1 MKEGMLPFSLKATDL
16 FCKVVD
22 ELLQS
27 KQNVQFFSLLHTNLS
42 GIMQWLKDLSESP
55 DADTSQGEILHF
67 LILFENLLQWPGP
80 PGKHLESLDP
90 ITYDLGWFPRLS
102 DFVQHPEMGNDLMR
116 AFASSPNT
124 SKLRLQLLGS
134 LELFSKRSNTDL
146 FIEHPKLA
154 DFVQTS
160 IQESDTGDYQY
171 HLAELHR
178 VLAMNSI
185 CQRRDE
191 ETAIGVLSKEY
202 FCDTISHRQQAQLR
216 LVNQGDS
223 LGVQQCAPLSRF
235 FCPQTSSIKLS
246 EILGDQLTRKQRLT
260 IAYRL
265 ANAVW
270 QFYDSTWMRREW
282 NKDTIH
288 FMLERRGNT
297 AKAVY
302 VDEPFLSA
310 HFHEPEP
317 LSEDK
322 MRFRYHPLPKVLA
335 LGIMMLE
342 VELGLKIEDHCQNR
356 PECYDADGNLTVNAT
371 HIIAMEIFKSS
382 DLWEEKET
390 FEPLKELIGNCL
402 TADPFR
408 NIVEHPRRIRD
419 AIYSHVVVPLKK
431 LYETA
436 WGDFEKSAVRP
447 IRMQSEGAA
456 VPLNAGLQRLA
467 ISAGD
472 RHRTMTMLPAKGSV
486 CEAEVRFVHSC
497 QVFVD
502 VFEVDMANVNR
513 SSAPTSD
520 KWFDKFEG
528 LKLVTRLSPS
538 QRDASYAPARV
549 AILDTG
555 IDKRYSPSIVDFRDF
570 VDYRNV
576 KPLDSTGHGT
586 YTFSLLQRVHPEA
599 QVFVGRV
606 FKEGHAN
613 DDTASIM
620 AKAIRHAREVW
631 KVDVIVMPSGFECDN
646 EDMLR
651 AIEEANAA
659 HVLIFAAAAN
669 HGNLSNITFPG
680 RLYRSEKTFCMFST
694 DGNARSLPAFNP
706 SPLPGARN
714 SFAILGQGIKATSG
728 PPASGTSLATAIGA
742 ALAARIIDFSRHQ
755 DIRGRIRKPEHLK
768 RVEGMA
774 SVFAKMAR
782 MDGGYQCIAPW
793 RLLPLMEYE
802 DLMDVSNRPYVRH
815 RICEVIS
822 GALDEVYG

>member
-1 MKEGMLPFSLKATDL
+1 Y
-16 FCKVVD
+16 
-22 ELLQS
+22 LLS
-27 KQNVQFFSLLHTNLS
+27 
-42 GIMQWLKDLSESP
+42 
-55 DADTSQGEILHF
+55 
-67 LILFENLLQWPGP
+67 
-80 PGKHLESLDP
+80 
-90 ITYDLGWFPRLS
+90 
-102 DFVQHPEMGNDLMR
+102 
-116 AFASSPNT
+116 
-124 SKLRLQLLGS
+124 
-134 LELFSKRSNTDL
+134 
-146 FIEHPKLA
+146 
-154 DFVQTS
+154 
-160 IQESDTGDYQY
+160 
-171 HLAELHR
+171 
-178 VLAMNSI
+178 
-185 CQRRDE
+185 
-191 ETAIGVLSKEY
+191 
-202 FCDTISHRQQAQLR
+202 
-216 LVNQGDS
+216 
-223 LGVQQCAPLSRF
+223 
-235 FCPQTSSIKLS
+235 
-246 EILGDQLTRKQRLT
+246 
-260 IAYRL
+260 
-265 ANAVW
+265 NAVW
-270 QFYDSTWMRREW
+270 QFYDSIWMRKEW
-282 NKDTIH
+282 NKGNIH

-302 VDEPFLSA
+302 VDEPFLLA
-310 HFHEPEP
+310 HFDEPES
-317 LSEDK
+317 LSEEK

-342 VELGLKIEDHCQNR
+342 VELGLKIEDYCQNR

-371 HIIAMEIFKSS
+371 HIIAMEIFKTSG
-382 DLWEEKET
+382 LWEEKET
-390 FEPLKELIGNCL
+390 FEPLKELIGTCL

-408 NIVEHPRRIRD
+408 SIAEHPGRIRD
-419 AIYSHVVVPLKK
+419 AIHRHVVAPLKK
-431 LYETA
+431 LFETA

-447 IRMQSEGAA
+447 IRVQSEGAA
-456 VPLNAGLQRLA
+456 MPLNAGLQHLA
-467 ISAGD
+467 ISAGGRD
-472 RHRTMTMLPAKGSV
+472 RNMTMLPAKGSV
-486 CEAEVRFVHSC
+486 CEAE
-497 QVFVD
+497 
-502 VFEVDMANVNR
+502 A

-520 KWFDKFEG
+520 KWFDRLER
-528 LKLVTRLSPS
+528 LKIVTRLSPS

-555 IDKRYSPSIVDFRDF
+555 IEKRYSSSIVDFRDF

-576 KPLDSTGHGT
+576 KPCDSTGHGT
-586 YTFSLLQRVHPEA
+586 YAFSMLQRVHLEA

-606 FKEGHAN
+606 FENTVAN
-613 DDTASIM
+613 DDTARIM

-631 KVDVIVMPSGFECDN
+631 KVDVIVMPSGFECEN

-659 HVLIFAAAAN
+659 RVLIFAAAAN

-714 SFAILGQGIKATSG
+714 SFAILGQGIRVVSG
-728 PPASGTSLATAIGA
+728 PPISGTSFATVIGA
-742 ALAARIIDFSRHQ
+742 ALAARIIDFSRQQ
-755 DIRGRIRKPEHLK
+755 DIRGQIRKPEHLK

>member
-1 MKEGMLPFSLKATDL
+1 MKEGMLLFSLKATDL

-27 KQNVQFFSLLHTNLS
+27 KTNVQFFSLLRTNLA
-42 GIMQWLKDLSESP
+42 GIMQWLEDLSESP
-55 DADTSQGEILHF
+55 DTDTSQREILRL

-80 PGKHLESLDP
+80 LDKHLESLDP

-116 AFASSPNT
+116 AFVSSPNT

-134 LELFSKRSNTDL
+134 LELFSERSKTEP
-146 FIEHPKLA
+146 FTEQPKLA
-154 DFVQTS
+154 DFAQTS

-191 ETAIGVLSKEY
+191 ETAIG
-202 FCDTISHRQQAQLR
+202 
-216 LVNQGDS
+216 
-223 LGVQQCAPLSRF
+223 
-235 FCPQTSSIKLS
+235 
-246 EILGDQLTRKQRLT
+246 
-260 IAYRL
+260 
-265 ANAVW
+265 
-270 QFYDSTWMRREW
+270 FYDSTWMRREW

-371 HIIAMEIFKSS
+371 HIIAMEIFKTS

-431 LYETA
+431 LFETA

-456 VPLNAGLQRLA
+456 VPLNAGVQRLA

-486 CEAEVRFVHSC
+486 CEAEV
-497 QVFVD
+497 
-502 VFEVDMANVNR
+502 

-528 LKLVTRLSPS
+528 LKLVMRLSPS
-538 QRDASYAPARV
+538 QRDASYAPVRV

-555 IDKRYSPSIVDFRDF
+555 IDKRYSSSIVDFRDF

-576 KPLDSTGHGT
+576 KACDSTGHGT
-586 YTFSLLQRVHPEA
+586 YVFSLLQRVHLEA

-606 FKEGHAN
+606 FEKSHAN

-631 KVDVIVMPSGFECDN
+631 KVDVIVMPSGFECEN

-659 HVLIFAAAAN
+659 RVLIFAAAAN

-714 SFAILGQGIKATSG
+714 SFAILGQGIRATSG

-782 MDGGYQCIAPW
+782 TDGGYQCIAPW